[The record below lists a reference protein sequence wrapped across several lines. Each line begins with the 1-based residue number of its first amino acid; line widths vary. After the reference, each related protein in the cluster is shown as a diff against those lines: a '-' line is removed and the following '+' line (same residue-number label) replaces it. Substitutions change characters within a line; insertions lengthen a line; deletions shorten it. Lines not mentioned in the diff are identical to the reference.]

1 MNRKLEDI
9 LDECLERVL
18 KGESIKDCLNA
29 YPEQAS
35 ELEPLLK
42 TSLDLMQ
49 RASTIQPSLEFKAKA
64 RSQLRAILRARQE
77 KEVKREKIPIWRRK
91 WAVAA
96 ATILVIVFCGVG
108 TVAASA
114 NALPGESLYSV
125 KLAAERVRVTLAFSH
140 MDKAKLH
147 IQFAERRAAEI
158 AEMAQQDRSDKIP
171 ELAERL
177 DNHLQ
182 QVSCEAQKMWGARVE
197 DSALTPTGKFGVAGN
212 VGELGN
218 LLGNSTIK
226 LSLGNALNK
235 APQSV
240 KPSLQQ
246 AIEGYN
252 GTLLELNALDKVPQ
266 SVKPHPK

>member
-9 LDECLERVL
+9 LDECLERML
-18 KGESIKDCLNA
+18 KGESIEDCLNA

-64 RSQLRAILRARQE
+64 RSQLRAMLRARQE
-77 KEVKREKIPIWRRK
+77 KEVKKAKIPIWRRK

-125 KLAAERVRVTLAFSH
+125 KLAAEQVRVTLAFSD

-158 AEMAQQDRSDKIP
+158 AEMAQQDKSDKIP
-171 ELAERL
+171 ELTERL

-182 QVSCEAQKMWGARVE
+182 QVNCEAQKMRGARVGS
-197 DSALTPTGKFGVAGN
+197 SALPPTDKFAMSGD
-212 VGELGN
+212 VGELKN

-226 LSLGNALNK
+226 SNLGNALN
-235 APQSV
+235 
-240 KPSLQQ
+240 
-246 AIEGYN
+246 
-252 GTLLELNALDKVPQ
+252 KVPQ
-266 SVKPHPK
+266 SVKPQLQQAIKNYDEALLELGDN